1 MITIISRLR
10 TISFYHGLKSGK
22 AMLRGGCWGFI
33 SVCLVNFMNNLDSFG
48 SLLFLS
54 VGYLNMAKDFRLK
67 ENL

>member
-1 MITIISRLR
+1 
-10 TISFYHGLKSGK
+10 
-22 AMLRGGCWGFI
+22 MLRGGCWGFI

-54 VGYLNMAKDFRLK
+54 VGIRYLNMAKDFRLK